1 MMPGLMVGCYPL
13 ESLLK
18 SNLQC
23 LYNAS
28 CFPLLQSNV
37 SRSFAPLNESI
48 PSKYQ
53 KNSTVESILNQ
64 LMVEEWALDI
74 TYENYYTQCAP
85 ASCSYIKRRPAL
97 EVFTLFLGLYGG
109 LVVIMNVVALLLV
122 TVWKEILMR
131 QRRHHAQ
138 VQPM

>member
-23 LYNAS
+23 LYNVS
-28 CFPLLQSNV
+28 CFRLLQSNIT
-37 SRSFAPLNESI
+37 RSFPPLNESI

-53 KNSTVESILNQ
+53 KDSTVESILNQ
-64 LMVEEWALDI
+64 LMVEEWVLDVN
-74 TYENYYTQCAP
+74 YENYYNQCAP
-85 ASCSYIKRRPAL
+85 VSCSYIERRPAL
-97 EVFTLFLGLYGG
+97 DVVILFVELYGG
-109 LVVIMNVVALLLV
+109 LVIIINVVALFLV
-122 TVWKEILMR
+122 AVWKEILMR
-131 QRRHHAQ
+131 QRRHHTQ